1 MKNKISN
8 YLKELNFSSN
18 EIKVYLS
25 LAELGEAKAS
35 QIAKLANTPRT
46 TAISIL
52 EKLSEDNYISAN
64 IHKGVKTYWIES
76 PHALLDSLSNKMET
90 AKKLSDVLPDIY
102 HLSGRFPS
110 AKSFDTNKGIRN
122 MIEKNL
128 NSLKKGDIIYTIDT
142 PAEGNY
148 SKIFSDDI
156 ESEFYSIKQRKGIIT
171 KTLVPFNTYASIS
184 KNKLER
190 QHIMIRVLPEGIK
203 FKGSLWFIKDM
214 LFNFSGNP
222 PFLVT
227 IEHEAIVEGMKNIYD
242 YLWKISKDTNKDLP
256 NT

>member
-8 YLKELNFSSN
+8 YLKELNFSDN

-52 EKLSEDNYISAN
+52 EKLTEENYITAN
-64 IHKGVKTYWIES
+64 IHKGIKTYWIES
-76 PHALLDSLSNKMET
+76 PTVLLDSLNNKIET
-90 AKKLSDVLPDIY
+90 AKKLSSLLPDIY
-102 HLSGRFPS
+102 RLSGHFPS
-110 AKSFDTNKGIRN
+110 AKIFDTNKGIRN
-122 MIEKNL
+122 IIEKNL

-148 SKIFSDDI
+148 SKVFSDDI
-156 ESEFYSIKQRKGIIT
+156 ESEFYNIKQRKGIIT
-171 KTLVPFNTYASIS
+171 KTLVPFNSYTSIS
-184 KNKLER
+184 KHKLER
-190 QHIMIRVLPEGIK
+190 QNIVLKVMPEGIK
-203 FKGSLWFIKDM
+203 FKGSLWFIKGM

-222 PFLVT
+222 PFLVAT
-227 IEHEAIVEGMKNIYD
+227 EHDAIVEGMRGIYD
-242 YLWKISKDTNKDLP
+242 YLWKISKDANKKEL
-256 NT
+256 